1 MKLQELLYAGLFL
14 MGATAC
20 TGKSVEVT
28 VTNDSETDR
37 NGELVEIYREHVQT
51 KLRTYESLVVLD
63 ESGAQVPY
71 QLTNDGTI
79 LFPVSVKAGEEAV
92 FTIKE
97 GTPETADTVCCG
109 AVYPKRLDD
118 LAFENDRMGW
128 RVYGPGSQQ
137 RNYKLYGYDLWSK
150 RTEQPVLAKF
160 YDMDRRLNEQKAEL
174 GKEGK
179 KMSWEEEQKLSYH
192 VDHGEGC
199 DYYAVGPTLGA
210 GTAAF
215 ISPLT
220 GEMIYP
226 WCYKTCEILD
236 NGPLR
241 FTARLTY
248 DLVVSDVE
256 VRETRLL
263 SLDKGSQM
271 VKCTVWY
278 TNIFS
283 QLPLAAGV
291 VMHKGSDQ
299 VDINAEEGYAA
310 YVEPVNETNGTNY
323 LGLYFPERMDEIR
336 VQPLSENEEEAAK
349 GGATG
354 HLVGVTTYSPDAK
367 FTYYFGAGYSKHG
380 FGSAQEW
387 FDYMKKFAAEKRK
400 PLKVRLK

>member
-215 ISPLT
+215 ISPST

-263 SLDKGSQM
+263 NLDKGSQM

-310 YVEPVNETNGTNY
+310 YVEPANETNGTNY

-387 FDYMKKFAAEKRK
+387 FDYVKKFAAEKRK

>member
-215 ISPLT
+215 ISPST

-299 VDINAEEGYAA
+299 VDINADEGYAA
-310 YVEPVNETNGTNY
+310 YVEPANETNGTNY

-336 VQPLSENEEEAAK
+336 VQPLSESEEEAAK

>member
-63 ESGAQVPY
+63 ESGTQVAY

-215 ISPLT
+215 ISPST

-236 NGPLR
+236 NGPQR

-310 YVEPVNETNGTNY
+310 YVEPANETNGTNY

-380 FGSAQEW
+380 LGSAQEW

>member
-199 DYYAVGPTLGA
+199 DYYAVGPTL
-210 GTAAF
+210 
-215 ISPLT
+215 
-220 GEMIYP
+220 
-226 WCYKTCEILD
+226 
-236 NGPLR
+236 
-241 FTARLTY
+241 TY

>member
-215 ISPLT
+215 ISPST

-310 YVEPVNETNGTNY
+310 YVEPANETNGTNY

-400 PLKVRLK
+400 SLKVRLK

>member
-215 ISPLT
+215 ISPST

-310 YVEPVNETNGTNY
+310 YVEPANETNGTNY

-387 FDYMKKFAAEKRK
+387 FDYVKKFAAEKRK

>member
-1 MKLQELLYAGLFL
+1 MTLKNLLYASLFL
-14 MGATAC
+14 LSTTAC
-20 TGKSVEVT
+20 AEKSVEVT
-28 VTNDSETDR
+28 VTNDSESDR
-37 NGELVEIYREHVQT
+37 SGELVEIYKEHVQT
-51 KLRTYESLVVLD
+51 KLRTYGTLVVLN
-63 ESGAQVPY
+63 ESGEQVPY

-79 LFPVSVKAGEEAV
+79 LFPVSVKAGGQAV

-97 GTPETADTVCCG
+97 GTPEKMDTVCHG
-109 AVYPKRLDD
+109 GVYPKRLDD

-128 RVYGPGSQQ
+128 RVYGPGSQE

-150 RTEQPVLAKF
+150 RVDYPVLDKF

-210 GTAAF
+210 GTTAF
-215 ISPLT
+215 ISPTT

-256 VRETRLL
+256 VQETRLI

-278 TNIFS
+278 SNIFS

-299 VDINAEEGYAA
+299 VEISAEDGYAA
-310 YVEPVNETNGTNY
+310 YVEPADQTNGTNY
-323 LGLYFPERMDEIR
+323 LALVFPQTMDDIR
-336 VQPLSENEEEAAK
+336 VQPLSKNETEAAK

-354 HLVGVTTYSPDAK
+354 HVLGVTTYSPNDK

-380 FGSAQEW
+380 FASAQEW
-387 FDYMKKFAAEKRK
+387 FNYVKKFAADKRK
-400 PLKVRLK
+400 PLKVSLK

>member
-37 NGELVEIYREHVQT
+37 NGEFVEIYREHVQT

-215 ISPLT
+215 ISPST

-310 YVEPVNETNGTNY
+310 YVEPANETNGTNY

>member
-215 ISPLT
+215 ISPST

-299 VDINAEEGYAA
+299 VDINADEGYAA
-310 YVEPVNETNGTNY
+310 YVEPANETNGTNY

>member
-215 ISPLT
+215 ISPST

-387 FDYMKKFAAEKRK
+387 FDYMKQFAAEKRK

>member
-215 ISPLT
+215 ISPST

>member
-215 ISPLT
+215 ISPST

-310 YVEPVNETNGTNY
+310 YVEPANETNGTNY

-336 VQPLSENEEEAAK
+336 VQPLSKSEEEAAK

>member
-1 MKLQELLYAGLFL
+1 MKLQELLYASLFL

-109 AVYPKRLDD
+109 VVYPKRLDD

-215 ISPLT
+215 ISPST

-310 YVEPVNETNGTNY
+310 YVEPANETNGTNY

>member
-97 GTPETADTVCCG
+97 GMPETADTVCCG

-215 ISPLT
+215 ISPST

-310 YVEPVNETNGTNY
+310 YVEPANETNGTNY

-354 HLVGVTTYSPDAK
+354 HLVGMTTYSPDAK

-400 PLKVRLK
+400 PLKVRIK

>member
-215 ISPLT
+215 ISPST

-310 YVEPVNETNGTNY
+310 YVEPANETNGTNY

>member
-1 MKLQELLYAGLFL
+1 MKLQELLYASLFL

-199 DYYAVGPTLGA
+199 DYYAVGPTMGA

-215 ISPLT
+215 ISPST

-310 YVEPVNETNGTNY
+310 YVEPANETNGTNY

>member
-109 AVYPKRLDD
+109 AIYPKRLDD

-215 ISPLT
+215 ISPST

-310 YVEPVNETNGTNY
+310 YVEPANETNGTNY